1 MIDASLYFLFQ
12 IILSSDDYNLANRLI
27 MIYFGQFKFSV
38 KKGEVNTKMMSAL
51 LTGVARAYPYAK
63 LKENVI
69 MEQLDAM
76 YRLVHI
82 VSFNISIQ
90 ALMLIFQVLLSSFYL
105 MELL

>member
-1 MIDASLYFLFQ
+1 
-12 IILSSDDYNLANRLI
+12 
-27 MIYFGQFKFSV
+27 MIYFGQFKLFV

-90 ALMLIFQVLLSSFYL
+90 ALMLIFQVFIFLFAIIYL
-105 MELL
+105 F